1 MINKNLRNLF
11 AGLAALL
18 AGTASLLAAPVVGEA
33 APDFAVKDAAGKDV
47 KLADYKGK
55 VVVLEWY
62 NPGCPFV
69 KKFYEP
75 GKMQELQKTYTGKG
89 VVWLS
94 IASTNKKNPEYFDGP
109 GLIKKSAA
117 VKASPT
123 AIVHDVSGDL
133 ARLYAAK
140 TTPHMFVI
148 SADGKLAYKGAIDSK
163 PSASS
168 GDIAKATP
176 YLANAVDAVLAGKTP
191 EPSETKSYGCGV
203 KL

>member
-62 NPGCPFV
+62 NPACPFV
-69 KKFYEP
+69 KKFYTP

-89 VVWLS
+89 VVWLTV
-94 IASTNKKNPEYFDGP
+94 ASANPKGGAYLDG
-109 GLIKKSAA
+109 SALT
-117 VKASPT
+117 KGMTASKGAPS
-123 AIVHDVSGDL
+123 AILSDDDGKV
-133 ARLYAAK
+133 ARLYEAK

-191 EPSETKSYGCGV
+191 EPVETKSYGCGV